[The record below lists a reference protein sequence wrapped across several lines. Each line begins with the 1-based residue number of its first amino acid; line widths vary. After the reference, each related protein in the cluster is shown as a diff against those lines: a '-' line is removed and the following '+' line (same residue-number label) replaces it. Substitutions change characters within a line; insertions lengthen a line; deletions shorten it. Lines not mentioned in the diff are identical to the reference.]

1 MAKNTY
7 NEVMSG
13 QSDANIRFTDLRN
26 LLISKG
32 FNERI
37 KGDHFI
43 YKRPDVPD
51 RVNIQPNG
59 NKAKA
64 YQVKQIR
71 QIFIKHGIKED

>member
-1 MAKNTY
+1 MNERVY
-7 NEVMSG
+7 NDIMG
-13 QSDANIRFTDLRN
+13 GKSDSNIRFTDLRN

-43 YKRPDVPD
+43 YKRPDIPE

-71 QIFIKHGIKED
+71 LIFKQYNL

>member
-59 NKAKA
+59 NKAKV

>member
-7 NEVMSG
+7 DDVMSG
-13 QSDANIRFTDLRN
+13 LKDSNIRFIDLRN

-43 YKRPDVPD
+43 YKRSDIPE
-51 RVNIQPNG
+51 RINIQPNG
-59 NKAKA
+59 NKSKA

-71 QIFIKHGIKED
+71 LIFEHYGL

>member
-13 QSDANIRFTDLRN
+13 QSDTNIRFTDLRN

-59 NKAKA
+59 NKAKV